1 MVRPPASCSSRR
13 AGADHRRREQA
24 GRREDRGLLA
34 DTPQVVTASDPF
46 RSKTLSKDGRTAYA
60 TVTYD
65 VGAKELTDASR
76 SRLEE
81 AARSAQ
87 DAGLTVE
94 IGGKALDSGGGPG
107 ARPS

>member
-1 MVRPPASCSSRR
+1 M
-13 AGADHRRREQA
+13 
-24 GRREDRGLLA
+24 
-34 DTPQVVTASDPF
+34 TASDPF